1 MGTLQVGKDVFGIAR
16 QGALGTPAAQ
26 PQFAHGLAGGGIKVG
41 INQETDPLTSAYIS
55 PAGAFRDQVD
65 AGAEITARAWT
76 KSIGL
81 YLLGALG
88 AIDSTPGSP
97 AVKAVLTTALTGV
110 NNDLTFLAVTA
121 GTAGN
126 SKTVKLTDPSGNNQ
140 ALSVSVVSSDI
151 DVSLATGVAGAITS
165 TAKEVRNA
173 LNAHSGANAL
183 ILTSI
188 APGNTGNGVVTA
200 MAKTNLAG
208 GAAASGTGYNTHTI
222 TLGAATPYLTAFE
235 VKGDDTKPVVR
246 DCKVDELG
254 LAWDGNK
261 PVELTAKLV
270 GTVLSFNTTFTA
282 VEDEVDAV
290 TDFRPAGG
298 TFKIDVDSGTP
309 VTAPLVAGTISIKR
323 AAEPQFYSGDI
334 EAGDV
339 AEGFCTVE
347 CSFTVVPA
355 DLDEWRTVITGSDS
369 GTGVDGDVVY
379 GSFEMS
385 FENGVDTLVLSAD
398 NVAYMCDLP
407 DADPA
412 GGAAKVDL
420 AGIAYRSGVA
430 SPITA
435 VLENTLTDYDAEA

>member
-1 MGTLQVGKDVFGIAR
+1 MATLQVGKDVFGLAR
-16 QGALGTPAAQ
+16 QGALGTPAAA

-41 INQETDPLTSAYIS
+41 VNQEVDPLTSAYIS

-76 KSIGL
+76 GSVGL

-88 AIDSTPGSP
+88 DIDTSGGAP
-97 AVKAVLTTALTGV
+97 AVPAVLTTALTGA
-110 NNDLTFLAVTA
+110 NNDLTFLAVTP

-126 SKTVKLTDPSGNNQ
+126 SITVKLTDPSGNNQ
-140 ALSVSVVSSDI
+140 ALSVSVVSNDI
-151 DVSLATGVAGAITS
+151 DVSLATGAGGAITS
-165 TAKEVRNA
+165 TARQVRNA
-173 LNAHSGANAL
+173 LNAD
-183 ILTSI
+183 TSAAAKITTDI
-188 APGNTGNGVVTA
+188 APGNTGYGIVTA

-208 GAAASGTGYNTHTI
+208 GAAAGGGGAYTHVI
-222 TLGAATPYLTAFE
+222 SLGETTPYLTAFE
-235 VKGDDTKPVVR
+235 LKGDDTKPVVQ

-270 GTVLSFNTTFTA
+270 GTVLSFETTFEALT
-282 VEDEVDAV
+282 DELDTV
-290 TDFRPAGG
+290 TYFRPAGG
-298 TFKIDVDSGTP
+298 TFKLDVDSDTP
-309 VTAPLVAGTISIKR
+309 ATAALIAGSVSIKR

-385 FENGVDTLVLSAD
+385 FENGVDTLTLAAD
-398 NVAYMCDLP
+398 KVAFMCDLP

-412 GGAAKVDL
+412 GGAAKVEL
-420 AGIAYRSGVA
+420 AGIAYREGTT
-430 SPITA
+430 PLTA
-435 VLENTLTDYDAEA
+435 VLVNAHSDYDVEV